1 MRCGYGGILVI
12 LRSAVLYCE
21 LMMRVRMPLLIVL
34 GAWALAAV
42 DGRAQTRATVPPPV
56 AKKLST
62 DATCAAELGAGTK
75 TKRRFCDVV
84 IAHRAAESVTMK
96 IPAHTGAAILQFDL
110 HNRFDVSTRVLSPI
124 LFARHVATVAV
135 VRSTGTVIDRA
146 SVLGEF
152 RVAADAF
159 DRVEGGL
166 VENGAGAG
174 AATTAPGGVKAVAP
188 GQPLPIRVAIP
199 AGLTSVGIV
208 GIQLAATGKTGA
220 KEVFETPGRPIAIVS
235 NLRIEYTP
243 IK

>member
-1 MRCGYGGILVI
+1 MIRRSI
-12 LRSAVLYCE
+12 LR
-21 LMMRVRMPLLIVL
+21 LMMRARMLLLIMS
-34 GAWALAAV
+34 GAWVLAGA
-42 DGRAQTRATVPPPV
+42 DGRAQTRSAAPPPV
-56 AKKLST
+56 AKKVVT
-62 DATCAAELGAGTK
+62 DATCAAELGVGTK

-84 IAHRAAESVTMK
+84 ITRTAAESVTMK
-96 IPAHTGAAILQFDL
+96 IPAHAGGAVLQFDL

-135 VRSTGTVIDRA
+135 VRPTGAVIERA

-166 VENGAGAG
+166 VEVSPGAGG
-174 AATTAPGGVKAVAP
+174 TTASGVKAVAP

-220 KEVFETPGRPIAIVS
+220 KEVFETPGRPIAVVS

-243 IK
+243 LNK

>member
-1 MRCGYGGILVI
+1 MIR
-12 LRSAVLYCE
+12 A
-21 LMMRVRMPLLIVL
+21 RVPLLIVL
-34 GAWALAAV
+34 GAWALAAA
-42 DGRAQTRATVPPPV
+42 DGRAQTRSTAPPPPV
-56 AKKLST
+56 AKKAVT
-62 DATCAAELGAGTK
+62 DATCAAELGVGTK

-84 IAHRAAESVTMK
+84 ITRTAAESVTMK
-96 IPAHTGAAILQFDL
+96 IPAHAGGAVLQFDL

-124 LFARHVATVAV
+124 LFARHVATIAV
-135 VRSTGTVIDRA
+135 VRATGAVIERA

-159 DRVEGGL
+159 DRVEGGS
-166 VENGAGAG
+166 VGTGAAAGGAAGA
-174 AATTAPGGVKAVAP
+174 PGSVIAVAP

-220 KEVFETPGRPIAIVS
+220 KEVFETPGRPIAVVS